1 MARFEPFSLTP
12 EVIESFRGQKQ
23 IPAHLYS
30 KEGQILIHRKE
41 NATDTEIERLLRFA
55 DRGIYYN
62 VDDADSL
69 GIKGDKRSIPEGL
82 SDARLIGR
90 ESAEELVRET
100 TDIMTRLKEQA
111 ITADLARRTKST
123 LGDVFSRFESQP
135 DSMIGLVN
143 ILESMHDVAGAY
155 DVQLAVKRTVVSMA
169 MKTRGMN
176 AVGMRERERMSDL
189 VNVTMLSAL
198 FCDVGTARM
207 RMPTGTPLSEEEMK
221 YVRNHPL
228 MSYLTLAHQ
237 EEIDPRVKRNVL
249 VHHRPMRQGLPGNNY
264 PDIKTLLSK
273 LGQLAES
280 YKGEYSK
287 AAVVT
292 DLNRQIAA
300 LKNDLPYDEDAN
312 IIALASEFASLTSEA
327 VWRPAFSA
335 ERAVRMIINN
345 SYFTYADRGIREFL
359 DHTAISLCD
368 NKKILTE
375 GDFAILASRTVEGKN
390 YFEAC
395 QITQASRF
403 QSRPGVDRIAEIT
416 PVLRQSPRIEFAGWQ
431 LDTIRPDK
439 RFAHFELAQDD
450 TRRIVYAVDPLH
462 DPELFERLT
471 SLVAGRKRTAADQ
484 VAAENHRETKKPDS

>member
-1 MARFEPFSLTP
+1 MARFEPFTLTP
-12 EVIESFRGQKQ
+12 EVLESFRSKKQ

-30 KEGQILIHRKE
+30 KEGQILIHSKE

-62 VDDADSL
+62 VDDADTL
-69 GIKGDKRSIPEGL
+69 GIKPDRRSIPDGL
-82 SDARLIGR
+82 SDTKLIGQ
-90 ESAEELVRET
+90 EAAEHLTRET
-100 TDIMTRLKEQA
+100 SEIMTRLKEQA

-123 LGDVFSRFESQP
+123 LGDVFTRFESQP
-135 DSMIGLVN
+135 DAMIGLVN
-143 ILESMHDVAGAY
+143 ILESMRDVSGTY

-176 AVGMRERERMSDL
+176 AVGMRERERMNDL
-189 VNVTMLSAL
+189 VSVTMVSSL

-207 RMPTGTPLSEEEMK
+207 KMPTGTPLTDEEMK

-228 MSYLTLAHQ
+228 MSYLTIAHQ
-237 EEIDPRVKRNVL
+237 EEIDPRVKRNIL

-264 PDIKTLLSK
+264 PELKSLLAR
-273 LGQLAES
+273 LTHLAES
-280 YKGEYSK
+280 YRGEYSK

-292 DLNRQIAA
+292 DLNRQIAS

-312 IIALASEFASLTSEA
+312 ILGLASEFASLTSETA
-327 VWRPAFSA
+327 WRAAFPA

-368 NKKILTE
+368 NKKIITE
-375 GDFAILASRTVEGKN
+375 GDFVILASRTMEGKN

-395 QITQASRF
+395 QVTTASRF
-403 QSRPGVDRIAEIT
+403 QSRPGVDRIAEIV
-416 PVLRQSPRIEFAGWQ
+416 PVIRQSPRIAFGGWQ
-431 LDTIRPDK
+431 LDTLRPDR

-450 TRRIVYAVDPLH
+450 TRRIVYAVDPEH
-462 DPELFERLT
+462 DAELYEKLV
-471 SLVAGRKRTAADQ
+471 SLVAGRKRSP
-484 VAAENHRETKKPDS
+484 AEMLAQEKERETKKPDS